1 MCVLFVQLWLG
12 YLWTDPSEILIRCWF
27 LSRAGWLQHHLPSL
41 HSEEVLHKPLHKAS
55 VEDWSMHI
63 LGWVHRNQDIVG
75 PTDMMRFLRLWI
87 VVWDAIGFTLFI
99 GGFTWFMVG
108 PKKNHGYHGSKKRNP
123 EGWILAIAFL
133 INLLPLA
140 GWAAALYRV
149 YLLRQR

>member
-1 MCVLFVQLWLG
+1 MICVFYFCRYDWDTYEL
-12 YLWTDPSEILIRCWF
+12 LIRWWF
-27 LSRAGWLQHHLPSL
+27 LSRAGWLQHHLSSL

-75 PTDMMRFLRLWI
+75 PTDMVRFLRLWNSCLGRHRLHPFY
-87 VVWDAIGFTLFI
+87 W
-99 GGFTWFMVG
+99 WFHMVYG
-108 PKKNHGYHGSKKRNP
+108 WPKKSHGYQGSKKRNP